1 MHLSQDI
8 KPISYLKAKTADVI
22 NSVNENQ
29 RTIIITQNG
38 EAKAV
43 VQDIK
48 TYENLQNSLNLLKL
62 IVQSENDIENNEV
75 LEQDKMFENLEQK
88 LFGQFNIA
96 KKIFFEIKKECANLH
111 YFPQRKRVVPELQ
124 QIGILKY
131 REIIHERWR
140 IIFKIDNTKV
150 YVLLVVDSR
159 RNLEDILFQRL
170 IDKK

>member
-1 MHLSQDI
+1 M
-8 KPISYLKAKTADVI
+8 KKFEVI
-22 NSVNENQ
+22 WTKNAQFDLESIIEYVKIDSV
-29 RTIIITQNG
+29 
-38 EAKAV
+38 
-43 VQDIK
+43 
-48 TYENLQNSLNLLKL
+48 
-62 IVQSENDIENNEV
+62 
-75 LEQDKMFENLEQK
+75 
-88 LFGQFNIA
+88 NIA
-96 KKIFFEIKKECANLH
+96 KKIFFEIKNECANLQ

-140 IIFKIDNTKV
+140 VIFKIDNTKV

>member
-1 MHLSQDI
+1 MKQFEVIWTKNAQFDLESIIEYIKIDSLS
-8 KPISYLKAKTADVI
+8 
-22 NSVNENQ
+22 
-29 RTIIITQNG
+29 
-38 EAKAV
+38 
-43 VQDIK
+43 
-48 TYENLQNSLNLLKL
+48 
-62 IVQSENDIENNEV
+62 
-75 LEQDKMFENLEQK
+75 
-88 LFGQFNIA
+88 IA
-96 KKIFFEIKKECANLH
+96 KKIFFEIKKERENLH

-131 REIIHERWR
+131 KEIIYERWR